1 MKNPEEVA
9 DRGTPAGKLCVVRS
23 QGGPVLEFAAQEL
36 AELLGRML
44 SDAVPVKTSTDL
56 RGARIVVSYG
66 ATGARLEDWSG
77 SGYAI
82 VPGRDGIVL
91 CGVDERSVL
100 DAVYRLMRD
109 LGATFP
115 LGAPALFQSIDRTR
129 LGELAP
135 VEVRPA
141 FSRRC
146 LVSDIMTWHYA
157 EPERFAMHLEHDR
170 QFIPWMARNGLN
182 AFFYIR
188 HAFDTQYRIPELG
201 QLLAERGID
210 VEYGGHVIQQLL
222 PREHFADH
230 PEYFP
235 AGANGARMQMGNLCV
250 SNPGA
255 LDMVRTGAL
264 DYLGQHPHSRLL
276 HVWGADVRKGAW
288 CMCDQCSQIAPQLQ
302 YLKLVNAIAAVAAD
316 GCGPDK
322 TPPAMSYLAYHDTLE
337 PVAGMSPLANV
348 WFEWAPRERCYSH
361 AIDDPRCETNPRY
374 FAALK
379 RYVELFEGRGHVFEY
394 YADAILF
401 GGMGF
406 ATPSVIAQDLRAY
419 RAVGLSSVSC
429 LTFGAFSVFA
439 YPVNLL
445 AFARLAVN
453 PDDSAGASGGR
464 GRGPTSSRVPLG
476 NGGGVPCGAARLRA
490 HADLWRGAAA
500 VDDLG
505 SPASA
510 SICKPRR
517 SSCASRSML
526 PTKFAAIPIVWS
538 KPSASCGDTGW
549 RRWLASTSTW
559 RRGPAINRSSAS
571 SLRWIRCA
579 ARCKR
584 CAKYKATSRARGA
597 ASISSGS
604 IRSGWRNCAAAWKR
618 PRSSTTSSIVMPR
631 TIYPRA
637 FCSFSY
643 LTDGILR
650 ESSFVGKGGIPVKTK
665 WLKNIIK
672 SKLSLHRFS
681 SPRGALAGV
690 RRSSGRGEVPGRFGP
705 GREADLRHG
714 ASAGNTNDRY
724 SRCDQAADAFPR
736 VSRKGQTR
744 NRAGQRESSG

>member
-1 MKNPEEVA
+1 VVHPSLNVIITTAGKKRDMKNPEEVA

-379 RYVELFEGRGHVFEY
+379 RYVDLFEGRGHIFEY

-401 GGMGF
+401 GGMGC
-406 ATPSVIAQDLRAY
+406 AMPSVIAQDLRAY
-419 RAVGLSSVSC
+419 RALGLSSVSC

-439 YPVNLL
+439 YPINLL

-453 PDDSAGASGGR
+453 PDDSAGALVVEAAAQRHPACRSEMAAAYRAVQQASALTLSYGEVLRPLMEPDAAKKKRIELQAAVEQLRIAIDVADNQLAR
-464 GRGPTSSRVPLG
+464 GSDRLIEAERKLWRYGLETLA
-476 NGGGVPCGAARLRA
+476 GVSEYLAAR
-490 HADLWRGAAA
+490 AANQ
-500 VDDLG
+500 
-505 SPASA
+505 PQ
-510 SICKPRR
+510 
-517 SSCASRSML
+517 
-526 PTKFAAIPIVWS
+526 
-538 KPSASCGDTGW
+538 
-549 RRWLASTSTW
+549 
-559 RRGPAINRSSAS
+559 
-571 SLRWIRCA
+571 
-579 ARCKR
+579 
-584 CAKYKATSRARGA
+584 ARGKA
-597 ASISSGS
+597 ALDS
-604 IRSGWRNCAAAWKR
+604 
-618 PRSSTTSSIVMPR
+618 M
-631 TIYPRA
+631 
-637 FCSFSY
+637 
-643 LTDGILR
+643 
-650 ESSFVGKGGIPVKTK
+650 
-665 WLKNIIK
+665 
-672 SKLSLHRFS
+672 
-681 SPRGALAGV
+681 RGALQKMREIQSDLKGTWGSFDLERFHSV
-690 RRSSGRGEVPGRFGP
+690 WMENLRGRLETPPVVYDF
-705 GREADLRHG
+705 
-714 ASAGNTNDRY
+714 
-724 SRCDQAADAFPR
+724 
-736 VSRKGQTR
+736 
-744 NRAGQRESSG
+744 